1 MAPNV
6 FAVPVFFIVFR
17 ETLETA
23 IIISVLLAFLK
34 QTLAHPTSDPTNSPA
49 IYKTLVRQVW
59 LGSLAGLLVCLIIGG
74 GIIGSFYGL
83 SRNAW
88 SSTEYYWE
96 GSFGLLA
103 AIIITALGAALLRV
117 SKLQDKWRVKLAKA
131 LEEKSEAD
139 AGKRNRFQR
148 WCEKYA
154 MFLVPFV
161 TVLREGIEAIVFIAG
176 VSFSSPAAS
185 VPLPVVMGLLAG
197 AAVGYVIYK
206 GGATARL
213 QYFLIISTCF
223 LYLVAAG
230 LFSRAVWFF
239 EAQKWNNAVGGDAAE
254 TGAGPGS
261 YDIDKSVWH
270 VNFGNPGLNGGGG
283 WGIFNAVFGWQNSAT
298 YGSVISYNVYWI
310 FVMGMF
316 ASMRFQEVR
325 GRWPWGRKVKAGER
339 EEDVEGSSARE
350 SGGERS
356 VGEEK
361 RAGVV
366 ELRTVGVVG
375 E

>member
-17 ETLETA
+17 ETIETG

-34 QTLAHPTSDPTNSPA
+34 QTLSGPTSDPI
-49 IYKTLVRQVW
+49 IYRKLVRQVW
-59 LGSLAGLLVCLIIGG
+59 LGSIIGLLLCLIIGG
-74 GIIGSFYGL
+74 GLIGAFYGL
-83 SRNAW
+83 SRNVW
-88 SSTEYYWE
+88 QSTEYYWE
-96 GSFGLLA
+96 GSFGLVA

-131 LEEKSEAD
+131 LSEKEEKQV
-139 AGKRNRFQR
+139 GGRNRFQR
-148 WCEKYA
+148 WCERYA

-161 TVLREGIEAIVFIAG
+161 TVMREGIEAIVFIAG

-197 AAVGYVIYK
+197 AVIGYIIYK

-230 LFSRAVWFF
+230 LFSRSVWFF
-239 EAQKWNNAVGGDAAE
+239 EAQLWNNAVGGDAAE

-261 YDIDKSVWH
+261 YDIGKSVWH
-270 VNFGNPGLNGGGG
+270 VNFGNPYLNGGGG

-298 YGSVISYNVYWI
+298 YGSVISYNIYWI
-310 FVMGMF
+310 FVIAMF

-325 GRWPWGRKVKAGER
+325 GRWPWGGKVKKGQDM
-339 EEDVEGSSARE
+339 EDVERSSEGEGS
-350 SGGERS
+350 G
-356 VGEEK
+356 VDEK
-361 RAGVV
+361 RMDVV
-366 ELRTVGVVG
+366 EVGGGRTVG

>member
-17 ETLETA
+17 ETIETA

-34 QTLAHPTSDPTNSPA
+34 QTLDGPNSDVA
-49 IYKTLVRQVW
+49 IYKKLVRQVW
-59 LGSLAGLLVCLIIGG
+59 LGSIIGLVLCLIIGG
-74 GIIGSFYGL
+74 GLIGAFYGL
-83 SRNAW
+83 SRDAW

-96 GSFGLLA
+96 GSFGLVA

-131 LEEKSEAD
+131 LNDKPATHE
-139 AGKRNRFQR
+139 GRRNRFQR

-197 AAVGYVIYK
+197 AAVGYIIYK

-239 EAQKWNNAVGGDAAE
+239 EAQKWNNAIGGDAAE

-270 VNFGNPGLNGGGG
+270 VNFGNPELNGGGG

-310 FVMGMF
+310 FVMAMF
-316 ASMRFQEVR
+316 ACMRFQEVR
-325 GRWPWGRKVKAGER
+325 GRWPWQGKGKKVVDDG
-339 EEDVEGSSARE
+339 DVERSARE
-350 SGGERS
+350 SEGELSGGD
-356 VGEEK
+356 EK
-361 RAGVV
+361 RVGVV
-366 ELRTVGVVG
+366 EGKGVRTV